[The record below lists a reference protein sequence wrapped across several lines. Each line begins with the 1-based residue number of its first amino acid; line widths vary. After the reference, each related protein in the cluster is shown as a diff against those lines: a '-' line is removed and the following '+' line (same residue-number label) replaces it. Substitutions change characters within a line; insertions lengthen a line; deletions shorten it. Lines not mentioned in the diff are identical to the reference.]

1 LIRLLVSLLWFC
13 SLTRPASA
21 QELPSQL
28 LERASHARNEI
39 ERDRLLRLGFEA
51 TLNAS
56 PAGAAADL
64 SLVIDRPWIAELNF
78 RESCALARI
87 VAVREPAAAEKLV
100 RAVGLHNPALALRD
114 ATEYLPLPS
123 GPQLFEEFVL
133 AAPDEAVA
141 MASGASKSAQATRE
155 LLSAA
160 RSPTTAVLLRLSRQE
175 SIDQPR
181 RRRMAVFAP
190 RIARGEL
197 SYETALKLSSDT
209 QRFFSA
215 LVDMRMQASSPDT
228 VSIDRTLSNE
238 SLLLCVAARENRA
251 LTLSGD
257 LIDFPARDVY
267 VLLAMGRAEA
277 SPEVFAAIF
286 DRLLLPKWKI
296 ESPKGKS
303 LTALLDRTNNWGLR
317 DFAAGAV
324 AAHRFEGLL
333 TIAGSELIGRLVRG
347 LDQTADPLKEGM
359 RLAEIAEATS
369 SPVLLAHMG
378 ELVSQE
384 FIRCRTAGDLRGQTI
399 YGLLAAK
406 LSAGEIAA
414 PYAPFFRSSET
425 LDTALLCGS
434 ADQCIERHF
443 FYDDDD
449 GVRSFQSF
457 LKTYQ
462 RDSAWI
468 VEERGG
474 FVHLT
479 GRGPTGRRIA
489 IFANIPIDTHLP
501 ENRALE
507 GEARRRQQAVA
518 AELNASGLAAAILV
532 HRGHSFWVEQTLT
545 YVTSAARLVILG
557 SCGGTSEI
565 HTVLARSH
573 DAQVIATSGI
583 GETEV
588 NDHILKFMNDRILSG
603 PRIILWK
610 DFWRDLSANRKSTG
624 LFRDYLAPNQDPAMV
639 FLRSYYQY
647 LDTLN

>member
-1 LIRLLVSLLWFC
+1 LVRLLIPLLWFG
-13 SLTRPASA
+13 SLASPISA

-39 ERDRLLRLGFEA
+39 ERDRLLRLGFETA
-51 TLNAS
+51 LNTS
-56 PAGAAADL
+56 PVDSAAAL
-64 SLVIDRPWIAELNF
+64 PLVIDRPWLAELNF
-78 RESCALARI
+78 RESCALART
-87 VAVREPAAAEKLV
+87 VAVRDAGAAEKLA
-100 RAVGLHNPALALRD
+100 RAVGLHNPALALRE
-114 ATEYLPLPS
+114 AAEYLSLPT
-123 GPQLFEEFVL
+123 GPRLFEEFVL

-141 MASGASKSAQATRE
+141 MASGSSRSAQSTRE

-160 RSPTTAVLLRLSRQE
+160 HSPTIAVLLRLSNQQ

-181 RRRMAVFAP
+181 RRRMAIFAT

-197 SYETALKLSSDT
+197 SYEAALKLAGDT
-209 QRFFSA
+209 QRFFA
-215 LVDMRMQASSPDT
+215 MLVDMRMHAPPADT
-228 VSIDRTLSNE
+228 ASIDRTLSNE
-238 SLLLCVAARENRA
+238 SLLLCLAARENRV

-257 LIDFPARDVY
+257 LIDFPARDLY
-267 VLLAMGRAEA
+267 VLLAMGLAEA
-277 SPEVFAAIF
+277 TPEVFAAIF
-286 DRLLLPKWKI
+286 DRLLLPKWKT
-296 ESPKGKS
+296 ESPKGSS
-303 LTALLDRTNNWGLR
+303 LLTLLDRTNNWALR

-324 AAHRFEGLL
+324 AAHRFDGLL

-359 RLAEIAEATS
+359 RLAEIAEATG
-369 SPVLLAHMG
+369 SPTLLAQMG

-384 FIRCRTAGDLRGQTI
+384 FTRCRTAGDLRGQTI

-406 LSAGEIAA
+406 LSVSEIAA
-414 PYAPFFRSSET
+414 PYAAFFRSSET
-425 LDTALLCGS
+425 LDTALLCGA
-434 ADQCIERHF
+434 ADQCVERHF

-462 RDSAWI
+462 RDSAWT
-468 VEERGG
+468 VEQRDG
-474 FVHLT
+474 FVHLI

-507 GEARRRQQAVA
+507 GEARRRQQAIA
-518 AELNASGLAAAILV
+518 ADLQARGLAATILV

-545 YVTSAARLVILG
+545 YVTSSAGLVILG

-565 HTVLARSH
+565 HAVLARSH
-573 DAQVIATSGI
+573 DAQVIATRGI
-583 GETEV
+583 GETEI
-588 NDHILKFMNDRILSG
+588 NDHILKSMNDRILTG
-603 PRIILWK
+603 PRVIQWK
-610 DFWRDLSANRKSTG
+610 DFWRELSANRKSTG
-624 LFRDYLAPNQDPAMV
+624 LFRDYVAPNQDPSMV
-639 FLRSYYQY
+639 FLRSYYRY